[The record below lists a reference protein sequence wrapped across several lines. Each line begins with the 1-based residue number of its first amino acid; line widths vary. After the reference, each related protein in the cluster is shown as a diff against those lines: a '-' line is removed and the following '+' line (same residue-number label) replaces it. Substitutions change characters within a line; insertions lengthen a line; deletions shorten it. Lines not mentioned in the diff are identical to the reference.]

1 MNNVAP
7 YTLVMD
13 FTWDWF
19 LICSVG
25 EIPRNAIADSTG
37 KCIFRFISNCQI
49 PLQIVCVSFCSLSNS
64 KRYRLLLTF
73 HLVNAVTASIEK
85 DMKWLSPIF
94 FLCLL
99 VMCDPVLLFKALFD
113 VYLLRWGVCEGFH
126 FCCSFV
132 LQDLRLMSEP
142 GGWYLD
148 KLHPQPPLSSH
159 KWTC

>member
-19 LICSVG
+19 LICSFE
-25 EIPRNAIADSTG
+25 EIPRNAVADSTG

-49 PLQIVCVSFCSLSNS
+49 PLQIVSFCSLSNS
-64 KRYRLLLTF
+64 KWYRLLLTF
-73 HLVNAVTASIEK
+73 HLVNVVTASIER
-85 DMKWLSPIF
+85 DVKWHSPIF

-99 VMCDPVLLFKALFD
+99 IMCDPALLLKALFA
-113 VYLLRWGVCEGFH
+113 VYLLRWGVCEGFY

-148 KLHPQPPLSSH
+148 QLHLQTLLAH
-159 KWTC
+159 